1 MRYEE
6 KVKRIIR
13 KSNNVKRGDKY
24 RKEDEKFKGEDKM
37 SNAGK
42 TMERRKMRKKRRMK
56 KGRVSIEKKSKGEE
70 ERNER
75 EGCTDGAKVEDD
87 TDGVKEKYDKG

>member
-1 MRYEE
+1 
-6 KVKRIIR
+6 
-13 KSNNVKRGDKY
+13 
-24 RKEDEKFKGEDKM
+24 M
-37 SNAGK
+37 SNAEK
-42 TMERRKMRKKRRMK
+42 TIERRKIWREEWKKDAWALRRNQ
-56 KGRVSIEKKSKGEE
+56 RVREDGEK